1 MDGREAVLSPLVC
14 GKKLDIVTKLK
25 APIAI
30 ANALRGREIY
40 GLTAKAFYSL
50 HTTSFTTFTFCK

>member
-30 ANALRGREIY
+30 AKCIEGEGDIWAY
-40 GLTAKAFYSL
+40 G
-50 HTTSFTTFTFCK
+50 